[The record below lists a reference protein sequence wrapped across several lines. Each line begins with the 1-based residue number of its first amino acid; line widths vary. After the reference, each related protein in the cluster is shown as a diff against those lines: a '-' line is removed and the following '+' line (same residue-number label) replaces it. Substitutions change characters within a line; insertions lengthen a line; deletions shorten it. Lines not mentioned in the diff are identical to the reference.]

1 MRKDIKLRIDTG
13 DIQFVNKTKLDKR
26 TFRWVENPN
35 GLSRY
40 IWGEI
45 TLPASVSENRI
56 IENGLLVSIPYTPKY
71 KEFYIR
77 VKRMYDAESFTYV
90 QNPTDGTEWFLV
102 QSRINSGELKNVF
115 ASQLITIHDSIYFI
129 KLIDGVARIY
139 AGEISDFSIVKANHQ
154 NANMMLKCMPTNNY
168 RYPLTGVGLVKFIN
182 SNINY
187 SRLSEVLQREFR
199 ADGVSVK
206 NASYDFET
214 KDLHLDLDTSS
225 VDSNNGS
232 I

>member
-1 MRKDIKLRIDTG
+1 MRKDIEIHINTG
-13 DIQFVNKTKLDKR
+13 DIQLVNTSKFIER
-26 TFRWVENPN
+26 IFRWVENPN

-45 TLPASVSENRI
+45 ELPASIPESKI

-71 KEFYIR
+71 REFYIR
-77 VKRMYDAESFTYV
+77 VKRMYDTESFTYM

-102 QSRINSGELKNVF
+102 KSGINGGELSNVF
-115 ASQLITIHDSIYFI
+115 ASQLITIHNDSYFI
-129 KLIDGVARIY
+129 KLIGGVARLFS
-139 AGEISDFSIVKANHQ
+139 GEISDFNIVKANRQ
-154 NANMMLKCMPTNNY
+154 NANMMLKCIPTNNY
-168 RYPLTGVGLVKFIN
+168 RYPLTGVGLVQFVN

-199 ADGVSVK
+199 ADGVGVK

-225 VDSNNGS
+225 VDNNGS